1 MPCEGV
7 LVYVSRWAHVWMHVC
22 LNGNGDGGG
31 GGDDKSRKKNLLK
44 VSIQK
49 KFE

>member
-1 MPCEGV
+1 
-7 LVYVSRWAHVWMHVC
+7 MHVC
-22 LNGNGDGGG
+22 LNGNGDGGGG

>member
-1 MPCEGV
+1 
-7 LVYVSRWAHVWMHVC
+7 MHVC
-22 LNGNGDGGG
+22 LNGNGDGGGGGG

>member
-1 MPCEGV
+1 
-7 LVYVSRWAHVWMHVC
+7 MHVC
-22 LNGNGDGGG
+22 LNGNGDGG